1 MTDDRRLMRA
11 HIVALFTHDDRGRMT
26 YVNEPSG
33 QRAPRF
39 FVGRTAHGV
48 EWRVRDD
55 IVDPQ
60 LLQELQAAVERSAVP
75 AELALEPEPSSP
87 FEELL
92 SSAAPI
98 ERIDAGP
105 AFVFPEQL
113 PPGTRAVLVTGENAD
128 VLRPYLAPWIPD
140 ITQSP
145 PLFAMMHDGA
155 AVAVCGSVRRTS
167 AAHEAG
173 VETVPEFRGR
183 GFASEVVA
191 AWARA
196 VRELGVIPLYSTS
209 WSNLASRAVARKLG
223 LRLFGS
229 DLHLT

>member
-1 MTDDRRLMRA
+1 MTDDRTLMRA
-11 HIVALFTHDDRGRMT
+11 HISALYVHDDRGRMT
-26 YVNEPSG
+26 QVNEPQG

-39 FVGRTAHGV
+39 FLGSTVHGV

-55 IVDPQ
+55 VDDRP
-60 LLQELQAAVERSAVP
+60 LHSNRFEEILSRSAPVQ
-75 AELALEPEPSSP
+75 
-87 FEELL
+87 
-92 SSAAPI
+92 
-98 ERIDAGP
+98 RIWTGP

-113 PPGTRAVLVTGENAD
+113 ASRTRAVLVTDANAE
-128 VLRPYLAPWIPD
+128 VLRPHLAPWIPD
-140 ITQSP
+140 VTQNP
-145 PLFAMMHDGA
+145 PLFAVLQDGA
-155 AVAVCGSVRRTS
+155 AVAACCSVRRTPV
-167 AAHEAG
+167 AHEAG

-183 GFASEVVA
+183 GYAGEAVS

-209 WSNLASRAVARKLG
+209 WSNVASRAVARKLA

>member
-1 MTDDRRLMRA
+1 MTDDRTLMRA
-11 HIVALFTHDDRGRMT
+11 HISALYVHDDRGRMT
-26 YVNEPSG
+26 HVNEPRG

-39 FVGRTAHGV
+39 FLGSTVHGV

-55 IVDPQ
+55 VDDRQ
-60 LLQELQAAVERSAVP
+60 LLLELQAAAEHSAVP
-75 AELALEPEPSSP
+75 REDALEPLHSNR
-87 FEELL
+87 FEEIL
-92 SSAAPI
+92 SRSAPVQ
-98 ERIDAGP
+98 RIWTGP

-113 PPGTRAVLVTGENAD
+113 ASRTRAVLVTDANAE
-128 VLRPYLAPWIPD
+128 VLRPHLAPWIPD
-140 ITQSP
+140 VTQNP
-145 PLFAMMHDGA
+145 PLFGVLHDGA
-155 AVAVCGSVRRTS
+155 AVAACCSVRRTPV
-167 AAHEAG
+167 AHEAG

-183 GFASEVVA
+183 GYAGEAVS

-209 WSNLASRAVARKLG
+209 WSNVASRAVARKLG